1 LEVPETKCVGVLYPP
16 AAMRPAMALAEKLRN
31 EGNRV
36 IAEVWQSKRDEERMQ
51 RKAEQ
56 VLLLDEKGGVRRVDD
71 CSA

>member
-1 LEVPETKCVGVLYPP
+1 
-16 AAMRPAMALAEKLRN
+16 MALAEKLRN

-36 IAEVWQSKRDEERMQ
+36 IAEVWQCERDEERMR